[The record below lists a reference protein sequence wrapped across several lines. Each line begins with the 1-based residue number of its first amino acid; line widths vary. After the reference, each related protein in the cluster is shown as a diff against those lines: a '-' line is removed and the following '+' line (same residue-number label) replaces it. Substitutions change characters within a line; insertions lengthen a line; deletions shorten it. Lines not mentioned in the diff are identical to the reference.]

1 MGTTIT
7 INVSALIFWYKN
19 QHLAPWNE
27 HSDSIADLWST
38 SENGF
43 ESSKHSCPICY
54 PQQRHVT
61 NHSICPSSTRPR
73 CQHFI
78 NIIGGSSC
86 CHQQQCSLHETKT
99 VCFRTCPLRVNS
111 SCDHSLWEDSPS
123 LTRLHLLLLGILFL
137 AFCLLF
143 KSTIARPTITNT
155 NCQRWTPK
163 ICSIHEKF
171 RTLDKKMSCLWGL
184 SPIDLREFHKPC
196 KVDDWLPPT
205 PTGSLSK
212 RSHVMLS
219 QDL

>member
-27 HSDSIADLWST
+27 HSDSIADLWSA

-111 SCDHSLWEDSPS
+111 SCDHSLWGRLPFIDTPPFAFAWHLVPCFLPASQINNCRTNNHEHKLSEVDSKNMFDP
-123 LTRLHLLLLGILFL
+123 
-137 AFCLLF
+137 
-143 KSTIARPTITNT
+143 
-155 NCQRWTPK
+155 W
-163 ICSIHEKF
+163 
-171 RTLDKKMSCLWGL
+171 
-184 SPIDLREFHKPC
+184 
-196 KVDDWLPPT
+196 KV
-205 PTGSLSK
+205 
-212 RSHVMLS
+212 
-219 QDL
+219 